1 MSSVK
6 KPDKCGVVA
15 DRPELRKTNE
25 LIARPIVSGHFTLL
39 GRKVFNAMILYAQQ
53 ARVPGGNAPED
64 REAYKKLFWVPLA
77 NIAKDASYDSND
89 TALLKEV
96 AGQLMDIRVESETE
110 TEWTAD
116 HLVEQVKIVNP
127 NGLNRRGG
135 RVWVGYRFPD
145 EVLHLVTDPRRY
157 TKLPIFYLTQ
167 LRSNAAVA
175 LYEVAKESAWKT
187 SGLTTRA
194 PWEDWQAIFD
204 GRPKDE
210 IAGWKSEYKFFKD
223 RVLKRAIQ
231 EINTQTDV
239 TVELLEF
246 KNGRKVGS
254 IQFRVRTKEQ
264 IQLEFPPPPLID
276 TSTIDAIRAFG
287 LAKREAE
294 DILAANEVG
303 FLKATCEY
311 VRKRAS
317 DPKLPPLGSQAAFF
331 RSALRG
337 RYVES
342 ANPKPLPTPKAAATE
357 SGVDP
362 EASQARDDAA
372 KRLDAMEDEQRHA
385 LIEEFYQAN
394 PALRVIAKN
403 KSSNMVRKM
412 IANWMAAN
420 GR

>member
-1 MSSVK
+1 MTPERKPK
-6 KPDKCGVVA
+6 KGGLIA
-15 DRPELRKTNE
+15 DRPEVRKTNE

-53 ARVPGGNAPED
+53 ARVPGGNAPEA
-64 REAYKKLFWVPLA
+64 REAYKRLFWVPLA

-96 AGQLMDIRVESETE
+96 ARQLMDIRVESESE

-127 NGLNRRGG
+127 NGLNKRGG

-157 TKLPIFYLTQ
+157 TKLPIYYLTQ

-187 SGLTTRA
+187 SGLTTKA
-194 PWEDWQAIFD
+194 PWEDWQAIFE
-204 GRPKDE
+204 GRPKGAL
-210 IAGWKSEYKFFKD
+210 AGWKAEYKFFKD
-223 RVLKRAIQ
+223 RVLKKAIQ

-246 KNGRKVGS
+246 KNGRKVGP
-254 IQFRVRTKEQ
+254 IQFRIRSKEQ
-264 IQLEFPPPPLID
+264 RQLELPPPPLID
-276 TSTIDAIRAFG
+276 TSIIDAIRAFG
-287 LAKREAE
+287 IASREAE
-294 DILAANEVG
+294 DILVTNEEG
-303 FLKATCEY
+303 FLIATCEY

-317 DPKLPPLGSQAAFF
+317 APKLPPLGSQAAFF

-342 ANPKPLPTPKAAATE
+342 VNPKPVPTPKSPPPE
-357 SGVDP
+357 PGVDP
-362 EASQARDDAA
+362 EAVQARDDAA
-372 KRLDAMEDEQRHA
+372 KRFEAMEDGQRHA
-385 LIEEFYQAN
+385 LVEEFYKAN

-412 IANWMAAN
+412 IANWMVAN